1 MIVQLSNNSLY
12 STFGVSSFSEF
23 ELNIQNMAP
32 SMVEYYL
39 SNLSEEIQGDST
51 YLNKSNIQQTIN
63 IDEYDI
69 HLDYNNDIYLE
80 FVEKNSDYETLS
92 FW

>member
-1 MIVQLSNNSLY
+1 LIVQLSNNSLY